1 MSSIFQSH
9 LRQRING
16 IRAWHLFRLFGHP
29 WVIRAAA
36 EQAVEDGLLLLLEA
50 TSNQVNQF
58 GGCTGMRPEAF
69 RTFVFDRTEKAGL
82 SREMVI
88 LGGDHLGPNP
98 WRKKPVD
105 QATVPLNMY
114 SRYLPSQYQRLR
126 QGMIANDPAS
136 LVVDAI
142 RDILKVY
149 AAACFRPGP
158 ADRLT
163 AN

>member
-1 MSSIFQSH
+1 MSSILQNH
-9 LRQRING
+9 PWQGNNG
-16 IRAWHLFRLFGHP
+16 IRAGIYSVCSAQP
-29 WVIRAAA
+29 WFIRAAA
-36 EQAVEDGLLLLLEA
+36 EQAVEDGLLLLMET

-58 GGCTGMRPEAF
+58 GGYTCMRPEAF
-69 RTFVFDRTEKAGL
+69 RTFVFDRTGIAGL

-142 RDILKVY
+142 RDVLRVY
-149 AAACFRPGP
+149 AATCFRPGP